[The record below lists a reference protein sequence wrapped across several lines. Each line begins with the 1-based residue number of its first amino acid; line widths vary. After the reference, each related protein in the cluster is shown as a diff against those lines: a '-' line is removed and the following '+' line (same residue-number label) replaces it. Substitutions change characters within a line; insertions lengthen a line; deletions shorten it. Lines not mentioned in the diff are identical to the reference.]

1 MTERDQSEL
10 SSPTRPAVGTPDRA
24 FPYTEH
30 SWILQ
35 QLHQLAGDVG
45 RLQESIETL
54 KSDIGDQKKS
64 LSGITHLLAFAAGA
78 VVVIGAIIGFIGMVV
93 SSIVENGIDRIVDV
107 LTRT

>member
-10 SSPTRPAVGTPDRA
+10 SSPTRPAVGTPDRS
-24 FPYTEH
+24 FPYLEH

-45 RLQESIETL
+45 KLQEAVETL
-54 KSDIGDQKKS
+54 KSDIRDQKKS
-64 LSGITHLLAFAAGA
+64 LSWIKYILAVAAGA
-78 VVVIGAIIGFIGMVV
+78 VLIIGPIVGYIV
-93 SSIVENGIDRIVDV
+93 SSGIDRIVDV

>member
-1 MTERDQSEL
+1 MTERGQSEI
-10 SSPTRPAVGTPDRA
+10 SSPTRPAVGAPGGS
-24 FPYTEH
+24 FPYPEH

-45 RLQESIETL
+45 RLQEAVETL

-64 LSGITHLLAFAAGA
+64 LSWIKYTLAFAAGA
-78 VVVIGAIIGFIGMVV
+78 VLTIGPIIGY
-93 SSIVENGIDRIVDV
+93 IVNSGIDRIVDV